1 MESLSNLKISSSL
14 IRQTL
19 IWFKLWLTQTL
30 SNLIQD
36 SVMRLPLSNL
46 FKTQWWGHCCRWR
59 KKPQKVRRCRR
70 RCRCHQPIEPIK
82 KVRQLGVWNPRKK
95 THSLF
100 LCSYGSAVHN
110 PVTDSVLEPDIDQRR
125 ADQEADLRGFEHGS
139 VVGSSN
145 DFGLGYDLGFIC
157 V

>member
-36 SVMRLPLSNL
+36 SVMRSPLSNL

-59 KKPQKVRRCRR
+59 KKPQKVR

>member
-36 SVMRLPLSNL
+36 SVMRSPLSNL
-46 FKTQWWGHCCRWR
+46 FKTQWWGHCCHRR
-59 KKPQKVRRCRR
+59 KKPQKVHHCRRC
-70 RCRCHQPIEPIK
+70 CRCHRPIEPIK
-82 KVRQLGVWNPRKK
+82 KVRQLGVRNPRKK

-100 LCSYGSAVHN
+100 LCSYGSAIHN

-125 ADQEADLRGFEHGS
+125 ADQEADLRGFDHGS
-139 VVGSSN
+139 VVRSSD